1 MSSFEHET
9 NSSGSEGND
18 HVDDDDDDASPSLS
32 PEALRALM
40 EVDSIQ
46 KMQFTSCI
54 YDIPFLFYFSSL
66 WQKDVQ

>member
-18 HVDDDDDDASPSLS
+18 HVDDDDEDASPSLS

-46 KMQFTSCI
+46 KKCSLHHVFSQG
-54 YDIPFLFYFSSL
+54 FL
-66 WQKDVQ
+66 